1 MPSQYTP
8 ELVEVLD
15 RLPADDADIQ
25 ARMDAALSEVRP
37 DLCGVSTWYR
47 VPGSEASALGIPG
60 GVSDVDAEV
69 LYRAYRVARGA
80 HESCLACFLAS
91 RAPFCAAGDC
101 TAGE

>member
-1 MPSQYTP
+1 MPTQFTP

-15 RLPADDADIQ
+15 RLPADDPEIQ

-37 DLCGVSTWYR
+37 DLCGVSAWYL
-47 VPGSEASALGIPG
+47 VPGTEAPALGIPSG
-60 GVSDVDAEV
+60 ASRADLEV

-101 TAGE
+101 TAGA